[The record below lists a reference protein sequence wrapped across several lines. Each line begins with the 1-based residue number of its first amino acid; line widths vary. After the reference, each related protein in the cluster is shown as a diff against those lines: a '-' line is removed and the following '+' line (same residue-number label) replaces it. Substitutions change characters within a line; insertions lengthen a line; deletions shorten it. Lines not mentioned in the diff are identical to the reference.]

1 MLKRTLA
8 CALFAITGHAY
19 SADIQVTTLLDE
31 ENYTG
36 CSLRNAVEFLN
47 QRSKKEF
54 ENGYRGC
61 GNKDS
66 SSVIILK
73 RDQTYQLNSAL
84 NIKSATTIQS
94 EMSYDFNNTKGLNN
108 ATIKMVGKDRLFV
121 IDDENVEKALISVN
135 FVELN
140 LQGSSTKV
148 NNGGLILNREEL
160 AIQYSRLTG
169 GLANKGGAIYNV
181 GTSADV
187 KNTAGYVSINNTL
200 LQGNKADQG
209 AVIFSE
215 MPRYAIS
222 QSVIRDNEGVTG
234 PAGALLY
241 VQEGLN
247 NDTIGGALLIGFAS
261 IKNSTIFHNK
271 GGYVA
276 NIREGMTLNNNTMIK
291 NAAGLYLQSLK
302 WKVTTET
309 KENGETKETVKEY
322 PSAYVSNSIIV
333 SNGNNDISSAA
344 EDNSIVQSNFTT
356 SECKG
361 FGTTK
366 CQPNIIWNQNDPEQK
381 LVAGGENDE
390 GVCAAP
396 PAKGLLCPY
405 YTPKDQMLGYF
416 KPRLLTSYLSVADSP
431 IVNRG
436 RIYSDGTS
444 YSLGGCEGSD
454 QRGKKRSGLDEL
466 CDLGAIELFIDRSNI
481 PTNGMDILYKQ
492 IAKFSILDSLA
503 DGELLDPAT
512 CEAELG
518 KRADGQPWQP
528 GCLEIV
534 QNLHIPSKGKLTL
547 DQDGNVTYV
556 PYSDWHGA
564 DMFKLR
570 VMTTITRFNDATSY
584 YIDIP
589 TNIVQDPPNNFQSK
603 TVNVSGGSF
612 GTGVILMLLGLV
624 GIRRF
629 KS

>member
-54 ENGYRGC
+54 ENGYHGC

-66 SSVIILK
+66 SPVIVLQ
-73 RDQTYQLNSAL
+73 RDQIYQLKSELPIKAEMTIRSAV
-84 NIKSATTIQS
+84 NT
-94 EMSYDFNNTKGLNN
+94 DFNSTKGLNN
-108 ATIKMVGKDRLFV
+108 ATIKMAGTDRLFS
-121 IDDENVEKALISVN
+121 IDDGDVEKALIVVVFS
-135 FVELN
+135 ELN

-148 NNGGLILNREEL
+148 NNGGLIVNREDLRIE
-160 AIQYSRLTG
+160 YSRLAG
-169 GLANKGGAIYNV
+169 GLANRGGAIYNV
-181 GTSADV
+181 GTSTLV
-187 KNTAGYVSINNTL
+187 NKTAGSVSISNSI

-209 AVIFSE
+209 AIIYSE
-215 MPRYAIS
+215 MPRYVIT
-222 QSVIRDNEGVTG
+222 QSVLRDNEGSVG
-234 PAGALLY
+234 PTGALLY
-241 VQEGLN
+241 VQEGIN
-247 NDTIGGALLIGFAS
+247 NDTVGAALGVFAS
-261 IKNSTIFHNK
+261 IKNSSIFHNK

-276 NIREGMTLNNNTMIK
+276 NIREGMILNNNTIIK
-291 NAAGLYLQSLK
+291 NAAGLYLQALR
-302 WKVTTET
+302 WKVVT
-309 KENGETKETVKEY
+309 KTNQNGEEKEEIKYY
-322 PSAYVSNSIIV
+322 PSSFISNSIIV
-333 SNGNNDISSAA
+333 ANGNNDFTSTT
-344 EDNSIVQSNFTT
+344 DDTSIVQSNFTT

-361 FGTTK
+361 FETTK
-366 CQPNIIWNQNDPEQK
+366 CLPNVIWNQNDPEQK
-381 LVAGGENDE
+381 LIAGGTNDE
-390 GVCAAP
+390 GLCAAP

-405 YTPKDQMLGYF
+405 YTPKDQMLGFF

-436 RIYSDGTS
+436 RIYSDGTT
-444 YSLGGCEGSD
+444 YSLATCEGSD

-466 CDLGAIELFIDRSNI
+466 CDLGAVELLIDRNNI
-481 PTNGMDILYKQ
+481 PTNGMDLLYNQ
-492 IAKFSILDSLA
+492 IAKFSIVDSLA
-503 DGELLDPAT
+503 DGELLDPAS
-512 CEAELG
+512 CEAKLG
-518 KRADGQPWQP
+518 KRTDGQPWQP

-556 PYSDWHGA
+556 PYSNWHGQ

-589 TNIVQDPPNNFQSK
+589 TNIDQAPPNDFQSK
-603 TVNVSGGSF
+603 TVNVGSF
-612 GTGVILMLLGLV
+612 GVGAILMLLGLV